1 MVTAEKNRAVT
12 FQANKELVSEA
23 MTVLNKKKFNLII
36 CFKIIPT
43 KCRCHKRG

>member
-1 MVTAEKNRAVT
+1 MTTVKKNRAVT

-23 MTVLNKKKFNLII
+23 MTVLNKKFNLII